1 MQQAVKGAGSLP
13 VPLHIRNAPT
23 RLMKALGYGKN
34 YKYAH
39 DYKDAYTVQDYLP
52 EALKGQVFYTPT
64 DRGYEKIVKE
74 RLEKW
79 RALKKNQIQKNKEP
93 DSD

>member
-1 MQQAVKGAGSLP
+1 
-13 VPLHIRNAPT
+13 
-23 RLMKALGYGKN
+23 MKALGYGKN

-52 EALKGQVFYTPT
+52 EALTGQVFYTPT

-79 RALKKNQIQKNKEP
+79 KALKKDLMQEEKK
-93 DSD
+93 SDHD